1 MLVLLHALSAAIV
14 LSRSVPYGSVPR
26 LLGARHVQ
34 PPPLLAHASASS
46 TEKVRCGTPVL
57 SGASLDSAG
66 GPQLPWRQTDDAT
79 AAANANANANAAS
92 NANAEEWPMLGG
104 SSGYHRM
111 AGRLG
116 LAPVTPLDTGAGPAA
131 PVRFS
136 TPLLWFIGLLT
147 MTLTVGASPITPT
160 LTYTTTLTSNPN
172 HHPNP

>member
-79 AAANANANANAAS
+79 AAANANATAQKRRPDTACKA
-92 NANAEEWPMLGG
+92 
-104 SSGYHRM
+104 HRTTPIRTCR
-111 AGRLG
+111 GRG
-116 LAPVTPLDTGAGPAA
+116 GAGCH
-131 PVRFS
+131 RRE
-136 TPLLWFIGLLT
+136 
-147 MTLTVGASPITPT
+147 ASKA
-160 LTYTTTLTSNPN
+160 
-172 HHPNP
+172 